1 LTTPAILLILLSA
14 GIHVS
19 WNLVGK
25 RSASSV
31 AFFWLANCFGVLLL
45 LPVLLIYGE
54 AAFRIPVPVWILLA
68 ATGFF
73 EALYY
78 ASLAKAYRSGEM
90 SIAYPLARAFPIL
103 FVAAATALL
112 GKGERVSALSLA
124 GMLLVFTGCV
134 LLPLENPANVRLGD
148 YLNPA
153 AGLAVLAEV
162 GTAGYSMVD
171 DQALR
176 FLREL
181 PQTNLPALEAALIY
195 SFWQALSAVLFL
207 LPLCCLTRRKRLELT
222 ETLRTSSRS
231 AFWMGAGIYAGYI
244 LVLVAMAFV
253 RDISYVVAFRQTS
266 IPLGMLVGV
275 MLLKERAYPLKFIG
289 SGVIFVGL
297 VMVGVG

>member
-1 LTTPAILLILLSA
+1 MSTTAILLILLSA

-31 AFFWLANCFGVLLL
+31 ALFWLANAFGVLLL
-45 LPVLLIYGE
+45 LPVLLIFRG
-54 AAFRIPVPVWILLA
+54 AAFHIPGPVWVLLA

-78 ASLAKAYRSGEM
+78 ASLAKAYRHGEM

-103 FVAAATALL
+103 FVALVTALL
-112 GKGERVSALSLA
+112 GRGERISSLSLA
-124 GMLLVFTGCV
+124 GMLLVFAGCV
-134 LLPLENPANVRLGD
+134 ILPLENPARVRLHD
-148 YLNPA
+148 FINPA
-153 AGLAVLAEV
+153 TGLALLAAV

-176 FLREL
+176 LLREL
-181 PQTNLPALEAALIY
+181 PQTRLPAFEAALIY
-195 SFWQALSAVLFL
+195 SFWEALSAALFL
-207 LPLCCLTRRKRLELT
+207 LPLCLITRSDRLELR
-222 ETLRTSSRS
+222 ETLRTNQRS
-231 AFWMGAGIYAGYI
+231 AFWMGAGIFAAYS

-266 IPLGMLVGV
+266 IPLGTLVGV
-275 MLLKERAYPLKFIG
+275 LLLKERAYPLKFIG
-289 SGVIFVGL
+289 SVVIFMGL